1 MELNNTWKFC
11 KKIKLDALSLH
22 NRTGMLL
29 PCIIRVICAVASP
42 GIRGAMVARLT
53 PDQKVA
59 CSIHVGFKPP
69 NLVRIIFLFFEP
81 FILRHLSQLSHG
93 PANKVSFW
101 TERSGTSNQR
111 PGHVRLARMFRK
123 IKMFIPPSISK
134 RHIRYVAQSNTGTE
148 PTTC

>member
-69 NLVRIIFLFFEP
+69 NYKTGSFFSPE
-81 FILRHLSQLSHG
+81 
-93 PANKVSFW
+93 
-101 TERSGTSNQR
+101 
-111 PGHVRLARMFRK
+111 
-123 IKMFIPPSISK
+123 
-134 RHIRYVAQSNTGTE
+134 NT
-148 PTTC
+148 PT